1 VGERLAA
8 LLQGFAPIN
17 TAARRLGIPTIG
29 VSHGTVNGCT
39 TEHGV
44 PMAGLDHEF
53 TTGSLFSAGASAFLL
68 GHIHKHQVWKDAGR
82 RIAYAGSIGRFHY
95 GEQGAK
101 GFLLWRID
109 AATAEFDLIETPT
122 KRTIEIAFEGL
133 PDMTELTALVERQ
146 NVAEAF
152 VRVRWNVPDE
162 DRHQVDRDAIQRLFK
177 DAAEVKLEGRVIPV
191 VRTRAA
197 GISRETSI
205 AAKVQA
211 WVRATD
217 AHAEPLLDCLQ
228 ALQCQTPDEIAASV
242 LSPDQTE
249 SANLP
254 DADEGAKTEPEAPSQ
269 SSLESL
275 ELF

>member
-8 LLQGFAPIN
+8 LLRGFAPIN

-68 GHIHKHQVWKDAGR
+68 GHIHKHQVWEDAGR

-109 AATAEFDLIETPT
+109 AASAEIDLIETPA

-133 PDMTELTALVERQ
+133 PDMTELAALAERQ
-146 NVAEAF
+146 DVAEAF

-162 DRHQVDRDAIQRLFK
+162 DRHQIDRDAIQRLFK

-191 VRTRAA
+191 VRSRAA
-197 GISRETSI
+197 GISRESGI
-205 AAKVQA
+205 AAKVHA
-211 WVRATD
+211 WAIATE
-217 AHAEPLLDCLQ
+217 ALAEPLLNCLQ
-228 ALQCQTPDEIAASV
+228 TIQHQAPDEIAAGV
-242 LSPDQTE
+242 LDQHQT
-249 SANLP
+249 ATVNLP
-254 DADEGAKTEPEAPSQ
+254 ESDEGAKAEPEESSQ
-269 SSLESL
+269 SPLESL
-275 ELF
+275 ELY

>member
-1 VGERLAA
+1 MAA
-8 LLQGFAPIN
+8 G
-17 TAARRLGIPTIG
+17 
-29 VSHGTVNGCT
+29 
-39 TEHGV
+39 
-44 PMAGLDHEF
+44 
-53 TTGSLFSAGASAFLL
+53 
-68 GHIHKHQVWKDAGR
+68 DAGR

-109 AATAEFDLIETPT
+109 AASAEIDLIETPA

-133 PDMTELTALVERQ
+133 PDMTELAALAERQ
-146 NVAEAF
+146 DVAEAF

-191 VRTRAA
+191 VRSRAA
-197 GISRETSI
+197 GISRESGI

-211 WVRATD
+211 WAIATE
-217 AHAEPLLDCLQ
+217 ALAEPLLNCLQ
-228 ALQCQTPDEIAASV
+228 TIQHQAPDEIAAGV
-242 LSPDQTE
+242 LDQHQT
-249 SANLP
+249 ATVNLP
-254 DADEGAKTEPEAPSQ
+254 ESDEGAKAEPEESSQ
-269 SSLESL
+269 SPLESL